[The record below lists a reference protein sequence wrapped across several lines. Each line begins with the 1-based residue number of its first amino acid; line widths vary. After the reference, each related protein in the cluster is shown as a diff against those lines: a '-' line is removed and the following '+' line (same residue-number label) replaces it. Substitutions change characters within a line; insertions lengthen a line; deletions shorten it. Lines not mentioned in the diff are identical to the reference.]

1 MFICLIFFSG
11 YRTRSNN
18 SEIRFEIGIKLQF
31 SFTLLSTSFLILVSN
46 SFKIKIYIFHPLH
59 LNYPVCSNENE
70 KFV

>member
-1 MFICLIFFSG
+1 MFICLIFFFWLSH
-11 YRTRSNN
+11 RSNN
-18 SEIRFEIGIKLQF
+18 SEIRFEIGLKLQF

-46 SFKIKIYIFHPLH
+46 SFKIKIYIVHPLH